1 MKSIYFFSDRSLR
14 KQNGALKSIN
24 QSRIVRQETNVM
36 IKWLNM
42 EKNEIEGYEIKSKNV
57 TGGVGVNK
65 FKLIM

>member
-1 MKSIYFFSDRSLR
+1 MKSIYFFCDRSLR

>member
-14 KQNGALKSIN
+14 KQNGALKRIN